1 MEDLCHGMGNG
12 TTNVVNTTY
21 SSTPLRTME
30 VEEEV
35 VTEREFDANGNVIK
49 ETRTVR
55 KLRQPAP
62 LYPRWDYP
70 VQPPYDSRQWWNPNQ
85 VWC

>member
-1 MEDLCHGMGNG
+1 MEDLCHGMG

-21 SSTPLRTME
+21 TSSTPLRTME

-35 VTEREFDANGNVIK
+35 VTEREFDEKGNLVK

-55 KLRQPAP
+55 KLRQPQWWG
-62 LYPRWDYP
+62 RWDYP
-70 VQPPYDSRQWWNPNQ
+70 VQLPADYGWRPNQ